1 MTQVHHPP
9 IPPIYSVQRFVTLVS
24 SIVVALASGT
34 NYVSPL
40 LAFGN
45 VLFLIGFEAYGPQ
58 LANRLGISH
67 TELNVVALAGNI
79 GVYSTGPI
87 WGRIVDKRG
96 PRILLASACAFLL
109 AGYLGI
115 KFMYDAEEEGGEED
129 TKDGIPT
136 LGFVFLALCCFLTGA
151 GGCAGLAGAVNST
164 AKTFPD
170 QMRATTTGL
179 VISGFGLSAFLFST
193 VSQTVYAGNT
203 SSFLSLLAFG
213 TSVPLFLGLFTVRP
227 IPLPSHDPLLDHED
241 GEDDEEDG
249 GSGYHSAT
257 DGPGSR
263 APLLNHDENDEDHV
277 FHQRNHS
284 YSGAEGTSALPSPKQ
299 RADEGDVEMSPQRLG
314 GGDSDVH
321 VDSVGGRRGNRSLS
335 RGAAM
340 TLDLSP
346 NVHGY
351 KLWKSL
357 DFYLLFWSLSLLS
370 GTGLM
375 YINNVGSMSQALYA
389 FKNPSYDR
397 VEAAKWQ
404 AMQVSAISVMN
415 CLGRIFIASRI
426 DHIADLW
433 VASSVLGLGYGAV
446 FSLFPT
452 VCLEWFG
459 MPHFSE
465 NWGFLSMSP
474 MFAGN
479 FFSLVFGYTL
489 DKNEDF
495 EDAPASDD
503 GLLSPRS
510 IGVSMVRRA
519 LAAVPAL
526 LHRAAQSP
534 DSLPPPPLLSS
545 TNATT
550 PATANP
556 HPNPIHIRCS
566 KGLECYIES
575 LYLTMGA
582 TLLAI
587 GLTVWAS
594 WRDRRKI
601 GRAMAGRTRGGRG

>member
-34 NYVSPL
+34 NYVFS
-40 LAFGN
+40 
-45 VLFLIGFEAYGPQ
+45 AYGPQ

-136 LGFVFLALCCFLTGA
+136 LAFVFLALCCFLTGA

-227 IPLPSHDPLLDHED
+227 IPLPSHEPLLDHED
-241 GEDDEEDG
+241 GEDDEDG

-299 RADEGDVEMSPQRLG
+299 RPDEGDVEMSPQRLG
-314 GGDSDVH
+314 GGDSDAH

-415 CLGRIFIASRI
+415 CLGRIFIGIVSDFCKNRWSLPRSYCLVLVAFMCFLSQVVASRI

-433 VASSVLGLGYGAV
+433 IASSVLGLGYGAV

-459 MPHFSE
+459 MRECCFSFLLLDWIFWVVGSICTE
-465 NWGFLSMSP
+465 VLTNGFYVLQRTFRRTGDSSRCRLCLR
-474 MFAGN
+474 AT
-479 FFSLVFGYTL
+479 FSRLFLGIRWIRMRISRMRLRVM
-489 DKNEDF
+489 
-495 EDAPASDD
+495 APFLPVRSELLWFD
-503 GLLSPRS
+503 GR
-510 IGVSMVRRA
+510 
-519 LAAVPAL
+519 
-526 LHRAAQSP
+526 
-534 DSLPPPPLLSS
+534 
-545 TNATT
+545 
-550 PATANP
+550 
-556 HPNPIHIRCS
+556 
-566 KGLECYIES
+566 
-575 LYLTMGA
+575 
-582 TLLAI
+582 
-587 GLTVWAS
+587 
-594 WRDRRKI
+594 
-601 GRAMAGRTRGGRG
+601 